1 MFDALLTRKIQ
12 KSRTLAASAAALGAA
27 LTFSGAPLAA
37 EELKLAHFMSPRH
50 VMHSDMMAPWAEEI
64 ARATGNRLTVKIY
77 PGSQLGGKPPT
88 QYKLAA
94 DGIAD
99 IAFGLQGYT
108 SSVFPRTTLTE
119 LPDFGANGV
128 EATERMWGIF
138 PKYLS
143 EEYKDVK
150 VLALWS
156 NDEPVIMTKSRPV
169 RRLEDLKGMK
179 VRTPSSMQS
188 KVLQALGAV
197 PIDMPVTEMYN
208 ALDRGVVD
216 ALWVPP
222 STILDFKLMEVAKFY
237 TVDLP
242 QSRSPFFLVM
252 NRKKY
257 DALAPDLKKVLDE
270 GTGKALSLK
279 ATAAYDRRG
288 DEALKA
294 VRGVAGTEII
304 KLAPAEQQRWRAA
317 LAPMIEAAIAEAD
330 KGGVNAREM
339 LKAAGYLK

>member
-1 MFDALLTRKIQ
+1 M
-12 KSRTLAASAAALGAA
+12 SNTLARLTAVLGVGLAL
-27 LTFSGAPLAA
+27 SSAPLAA

-50 VMHSDMMAPWAEEI
+50 VMHTDMMAPWAEEI
-64 ARATGNRLTVKIY
+64 ARATGNRITVKIF

-88 QYKLAA
+88 QYKLAV

-99 IAFGLQGYT
+99 VAFGLQGYT
-108 SSVFPRTTLTE
+108 SSAFPRTTLTE
-119 LPDFGANGV
+119 LPYFGETGIA
-128 EATERMWGIF
+128 ATERMWSIF

-143 EEYKDVK
+143 EEYKDVR
-150 VLALWS
+150 VLAVWS
-156 NDEPVIMTKSRPV
+156 NDEPVIMTKARAV

-179 VRTPSSMQS
+179 VRTPSAMQS

-197 PIDMPVTEMYN
+197 PVDMPVTEMYN

-237 TVDLP
+237 TVEVP

-257 DALAPDLKKVLDE
+257 DSLAPDLRKALDDT
-270 GTGKALSLK
+270 TGKTLSLK

-288 DEALKA
+288 EEALQV
-294 VRGVAGTEII
+294 VRGTPGTEIV

-317 LAPMIEAAIAEAD
+317 LAPMVEASIADAEKA
-330 KGGVNAREM
+330 GINARDM
-339 LKAAGYLK
+339 LRAARYLK

>member
-1 MFDALLTRKIQ
+1 MKI
-12 KSRTLAASAAALGAA
+12 
-27 LTFSGAPLAA
+27 F
-37 EELKLAHFMSPRH
+37 
-50 VMHSDMMAPWAEEI
+50 
-64 ARATGNRLTVKIY
+64 

-88 QYKLAA
+88 QYKLAV

-99 IAFGLQGYT
+99 VSFGLQGYT
-108 SSVFPRTTLTE
+108 SSAFPRTTLTE
-119 LPDFGANGV
+119 LPYFGETGV
-128 EATERMWGIF
+128 VATERMWSIF

-143 EEYKDVK
+143 EEYKDVR
-150 VLALWS
+150 VLAVWS
-156 NDEPVIMTKSRPV
+156 NDEPVIMTKSRAV

-179 VRTPSSMQS
+179 VRTPSAVQS

-222 STILDFKLMEVAKFY
+222 SVILDFKLMEVAKFY
-237 TVDLP
+237 TVELP

-257 DALAPDLKKVLDE
+257 DSLAPDLRKALDDT
-270 GTGKALSLK
+270 TGKTLSLK

-288 DEALKA
+288 EEALRA
-294 VRGVAGTEII
+294 VRGTPGTEII

-317 LAPMIEAAIAEAD
+317 LAPMVEVSIADAEKA
-330 KGGVNAREM
+330 GINARDM
-339 LKAAGYLK
+339 LRAAGYLK